1 MLNQLNVKART
12 EYLARVRNTP
22 RALMT
27 EQQLADLGVIEI
39 EGRSAV
45 SAPHHG
51 HDDHG
56 HDDHGHDADHGNK
69 GHDSKGH
76 GDHKQKEAAH

>member
-1 MLNQLNVKART
+1 
-12 EYLARVRNTP
+12 
-22 RALMT
+22 MT
-27 EQQLADLGVIEI
+27 EEQLADLGVIEI

-56 HDDHGHDADHGNK
+56 HDDHGHGHDDNGHDADHGNK